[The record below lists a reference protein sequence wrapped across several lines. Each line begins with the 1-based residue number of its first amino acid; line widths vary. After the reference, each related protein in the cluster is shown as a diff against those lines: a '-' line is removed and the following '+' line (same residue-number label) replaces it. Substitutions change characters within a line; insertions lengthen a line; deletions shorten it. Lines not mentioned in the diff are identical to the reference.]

1 MLPTVKI
8 GSTEVS
14 RLIVG
19 GNPFSGNSHFSEEM
33 NWQMRDYFTTVRIKD
48 TLARCSENGM
58 LAGLGTH
65 MPEVVRYAQEHDWG
79 VDFYV
84 TSVYNLS
91 LEQDRVSSAI
101 TGNANTGERLRKR
114 TSR

>member
-8 GSTEVS
+8 GSTEVY

-33 NWQMRDYFTTVRIKD
+33 NWQMRDYFTTARIKD
-48 TLARCSENGM
+48 TLAHCSENGM
-58 LAGLGTH
+58 PVGLGTH
-65 MPEVVRYAQEHDWG
+65 MPAVVRYAQEHDWG

-101 TGNANTGERLRKR
+101 TGKANTGERLRKR